1 MVNSNP
7 QHNQRAPGKR
17 VAVKDCPD
25 QAVLWACLWGT
36 VLIALT
42 AMGRHSLKMHGTVPW
57 LGALDSIQVEEAS

>member
-1 MVNSNP
+1 M
-7 QHNQRAPGKR
+7 
-17 VAVKDCPD
+17 AVKGCPD

-42 AMGRHSLKMHGTVPW
+42 AMGRHGLKMHGTVPW